1 MEEELGTK
9 VEAFNSLVI
18 EETDMPTL
26 PLRHLYFSVRKRGIR
41 EFPLQNKMKTAS
53 FPSV

>member
-1 MEEELGTK
+1 MEEELDTN

-26 PLRHLYFSVRKRGIR
+26 PVRHLYFSVRKRDIR
-41 EFPLQNKMKTAS
+41 EFPLQNKMKAAR
-53 FPSV
+53 FPCV